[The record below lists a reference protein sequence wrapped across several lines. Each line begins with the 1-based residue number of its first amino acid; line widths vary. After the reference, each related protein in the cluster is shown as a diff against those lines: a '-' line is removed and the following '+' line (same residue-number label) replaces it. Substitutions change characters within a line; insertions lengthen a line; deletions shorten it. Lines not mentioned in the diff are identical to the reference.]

1 MEAAGN
7 DQKKLWKALAD
18 REDITEISAQSLA
31 DMLKAH
37 ISSPQSPMESAHP
50 APETTTGPSFE
61 IQQLSVE
68 AVKIAL
74 QNIDT
79 NKATGID
86 LIPPRALQHAASVVA
101 IPLSNIINTSIQ
113 LQCFPRLWGRA
124 HVLPVYKNKGS
135 KSDTAMYRPISIL
148 CAAVLVCERLVGSQL
163 RYFLEDNRHFDD
175 RQHGFRSRR
184 DTCLAVMQTVDEAV
198 KWLGRGSGRLA
209 AILALDCSKAFDTV
223 SHESILRALTAKGV
237 SETSVE
243 WFKMYLSDRECVVQI
258 GVDTATGF
266 TPNMGAASLAQ
277 YPSCYLLTYGTSR
290 GDLRYWYVYQQ
301 YTDDITFV
309 VQGSSVEDLVS
320 RTKTAYERV
329 SSSLRGLGISINGGM
344 SQWMMVWTRQRLPKV
359 PRDLS
364 VTLDG
369 VMILRKS
376 TVTVL
381 GVTIDEA
388 LSFTTRME
396 SVCSKAAGRLRL
408 LFLTTRR
415 LPTRYRASLAKV
427 LIYSPLSY
435 CDTAMCNIN
444 AG

>member
-101 IPLSNIINTSIQ
+101 TPLSNIINTSIQ

-124 HVLPVYKNKGS
+124 RVLPVYKNKDS

-163 RYFLEDNRHFDD
+163 RDFLEDNRHFDD
-175 RQHGFRSRR
+175 RQHGFRSRK

-223 SHESILRALTAKGV
+223 SHESILRALAAKGV

-243 WFKMYLSDRECVVQI
+243 WFKMYLSDREYVVEI

-266 TPNMGAASLAQ
+266 TPNMGVPQGSIIG
-277 YPSCYLLTYGTSR
+277 PISFLLST
-290 GDLRYWYVYQQ
+290 DLRNIQGGLEDIGTVCQQ

-329 SSSLRGLGISINGGM
+329 SSFLRGLGISINEGM
-344 SQWMMVWTRQRLPKV
+344 
-359 PRDLS
+359 
-364 VTLDG
+364 
-369 VMILRKS
+369 
-376 TVTVL
+376 
-381 GVTIDEA
+381 A
-388 LSFTTRME
+388 
-396 SVCSKAAGRLRL
+396 
-408 LFLTTRR
+408 
-415 LPTRYRASLAKV
+415 Y
-427 LIYSPLSY
+427 LIY
-435 CDTAMCNIN
+435 
-444 AG
+444 G